1 MAYFAEI
8 DENNIVKQVVVI
20 PDEQEYRG
28 QVFLSSD
35 LKLGG
40 RWVKTSYD
48 HKFRKQYAEIGFSY
62 NEASDVFVAPKPFPS
77 WTLNESHDWQAP
89 KPKPEGNMIYS
100 WNEEI
105 LDWDVTD
112 RYL

>member
-8 DENNIVKQVVVI
+8 DENHN
-20 PDEQEYRG
+20 
-28 QVFLSSD
+28 
-35 LKLGG
+35 
-40 RWVKTSYD
+40 
-48 HKFRKQYAEIGFSY
+48 
-62 NEASDVFVAPKPFPS
+62 
-77 WTLNESHDWQAP
+77 WQAP
-89 KPKPEGNMIYS
+89 KPKPEGDVIYS